1 VIYVCIPVHDEAATI
16 GVLMWKLRRVLGEFG
31 RDYRLVVH
39 DDASTDGTDAVLVR
53 YRRSLP
59 LTILRSEQRLGY
71 AGSVD
76 RLLRHVV
83 AEAPYPKRDCAVIL
97 QGDFTERPEDVVA
110 LVKILEG
117 GADIVA
123 GSLPA
128 DASAV
133 PRPMRLA
140 RKAARFLLGGAL
152 RKAPVS
158 DPLSGLRA
166 YRAIVLKKALRDLPE
181 DRPAVR
187 ADGWAA
193 NLEWLRLLAPHARRV
208 AEVPLQMRYDL
219 QVRPSRFRPLRTV
232 LSLFRVRG
240 GTWAEG
246 LDPEVA

>member
-1 VIYVCIPVHDEAATI
+1 MIYVCIPAHNEASTV

-31 RDYRLVVH
+31 RDYRIVVH
-39 DDASTDGTDAVLVR
+39 DDGSTDGTGEVLAR

-97 QGDFTERPEDVVA
+97 QGDFTERPEDVVG

-123 GSLPA
+123 GALPG
-128 DASAV
+128 DAAGIPKPV
-133 PRPMRLA
+133 RWA
-140 RKAARFLLGGAL
+140 RRAARVVLGAVW

-158 DPLSGLRA
+158 DPISGLRA
-166 YRAIVLKKALRDLPE
+166 YRVIVLKKALRDFPE
-181 DRPAVR
+181 DRPVVR
-187 ADGWAA
+187 SEGWAA
-193 NLEWLRLLAPHARRV
+193 NLELLRLLVPHARRV
-208 AEVPLQMRYDL
+208 AEVPLEMRYDL
-219 QVRPSRFRPLRTV
+219 QVRPSRFQPVRT
-232 LSLFRVRG
+232 LMSLFRQRG
-240 GTWAEG
+240 GGWGVG
-246 LDPEVA
+246 LDPETA